1 MNRFS
6 EKQISAQES
15 LTVSRLAN
23 IAVGYNPKF
32 ERPEQSLIELMH
44 WARILVSQN
53 DSGDWIPFIHNKI
66 SIDGSFMQF
75 CEESGI
81 SINAIHTDAL
91 TSWESDHHDE
101 HFVGVGIFHIAKGDL
116 KFYHC
121 GLFHKGNQ
129 NEDEVSFFVL
139 VKKNDY
145 EPYVALRNEY
155 EAWQNKRERDSQE
168 IEVIGGESIPY
179 DPSVSWDDIFLHGD
193 LKERIITTID
203 GFLNSKAIYEKL
215 KVPWRR
221 GIGFWGN
228 RGCHAKGTKIL
239 MFDGSLKNVEDVII
253 GDFLMGPDSKPREVL
268 QLVRGQDE
276 MFEVTP
282 SKSSSFVVNGEH
294 IIHLKTSK
302 NVRSMPN
309 EINISINQY
318 RKLSDGVK
326 RSSWYTL
333 QKPKIVEFTQNTVEL
348 DSYFIGLWLGDGTSG
363 GTGITVSDEDKST
376 IQYLHCMAKSY
387 DLLTPQRKDGASCV
401 TYNLATRVGGSNEIR
416 KILKSLGILNDKR
429 IPKKYLVSSVQD
441 RLNLLAGLIDSDGH
455 YHVADTKLPTKGYYE
470 ITQKRQGLANDIVY
484 LSRSLG
490 FRATITETTKTIK
503 DIGFIGTYFRV
514 GISGDVERIPVRL
527 ARKEASIGNPN
538 KSHLSYGIKSINSIG
553 MGYYYG
559 FVINED
565 HLYLDGDFFIH
576 HNCGKTSC
584 LRVIMAQ
591 YPQLKPV
598 TIQPGHQNPD
608 ELLEE
613 AFEYAEQHSPSL
625 LFFEDLQEMMK
636 TIDIRHFL
644 QLLDGLQ
651 KRDGIL
657 TIVTGNDFSSLEE
670 NIKSRPRRFDSF
682 FEFPLPDIDQTIK
695 YLNKYLVDI
704 LSTKKIESIAKKAV
718 KNKLTYAHLQELYFN
733 AVFIAIPEGR
743 EVPSAANVDLSLK
756 QVLEEKKNADSD
768 FSSKRRDLTDDFE
781 EEDDGDGL

>member
-15 LTVSRLAN
+15 LTVSRLKD
-23 IAVGYNPKF
+23 IAVGYTNDIKTV
-32 ERPEQSLIELMH
+32 RPAQSLIELMH
-44 WARILVSQN
+44 WARIFVDIKDPGN
-53 DSGDWIPFIHNKI
+53 WIPFIHNKI

-81 SINAIHTDAL
+81 STKAIHTDAI

-101 HFVGVGIFHIAKGDL
+101 HFVGVGIFHIVKGDL

-145 EPYVALRNEY
+145 EAYIVLRNEY

-168 IEVIGGESIPY
+168 IEVIGGDSIPY
-179 DPSVSWDDIFLHGD
+179 DPSTSWDDIFLPGD
-193 LKERIITTID
+193 LKERIVTTID

-228 RGCHAKGTKIL
+228 RGC
-239 MFDGSLKNVEDVII
+239 
-253 GDFLMGPDSKPREVL
+253 
-268 QLVRGQDE
+268 
-276 MFEVTP
+276 
-282 SKSSSFVVNGEH
+282 
-294 IIHLKTSK
+294 
-302 NVRSMPN
+302 
-309 EINISINQY
+309 
-318 RKLSDGVK
+318 
-326 RSSWYTL
+326 
-333 QKPKIVEFTQNTVEL
+333 
-348 DSYFIGLWLGDGTSG
+348 
-363 GTGITVSDEDKST
+363 
-376 IQYLHCMAKSY
+376 
-387 DLLTPQRKDGASCV
+387 
-401 TYNLATRVGGSNEIR
+401 
-416 KILKSLGILNDKR
+416 
-429 IPKKYLVSSVQD
+429 
-441 RLNLLAGLIDSDGH
+441 
-455 YHVADTKLPTKGYYE
+455 
-470 ITQKRQGLANDIVY
+470 
-484 LSRSLG
+484 
-490 FRATITETTKTIK
+490 
-503 DIGFIGTYFRV
+503 
-514 GISGDVERIPVRL
+514 
-527 ARKEASIGNPN
+527 
-538 KSHLSYGIKSINSIG
+538 
-553 MGYYYG
+553 
-559 FVINED
+559 
-565 HLYLDGDFFIH
+565 
-576 HNCGKTSC
+576 GKTSC

-598 TIQPGHQNPD
+598 TIQPGHPNPD

-613 AFEYAEQHSPSL
+613 AFEYAEQHSPAL
-625 LFFEDLQEMMK
+625 LFFEDLQEMIK
-636 TIDIRHFL
+636 TVDVRHFL

-695 YLNKYLVDI
+695 YLNKYLADI
-704 LSTKKIESIAKKAV
+704 LSTKKIESIAKRAV

-768 FSSKRRDLTDDFE
+768 FSSKKRDLTDDFE
-781 EEDDGDGL
+781 EDDGE